1 MKKNKVYINVISNF
15 NHNNFVGL
23 LKNSDNFD
31 WQVSNVDYNQV
42 FQTLTNK
49 NAKIWKQRANI
60 TLVWTTPES
69 ISPEFQKLQNKKI
82 INSIYY
88 GNNNKKID

>member
-31 WQVSNVDYNQV
+31 WQVSDVDYNQV

-49 NAKIWKQRANI
+49 NAKR
-60 TLVWTTPES
+60 
-69 ISPEFQKLQNKKI
+69 
-82 INSIYY
+82 
-88 GNNNKKID
+88 